1 MPTIIQHTP
10 TGGHYIL
17 IGTGFGLWAS
27 SRANRFLGDIVP
39 TDQRGEQH
47 LLCVCDEEGHIF
59 WTSSDEA
66 KVVAVDNQSPKLALQ
81 GFQ

>member
-17 IGTGFGLWAS
+17 IGTGYGQWAS
-27 SRANRFLGDIVP
+27 SRPNRLLGDISP

-59 WTSSDEA
+59 WTSSDDA
-66 KVVAVDNQSPKLALQ
+66 KVVAVGNQSPTHALKA
-81 GFQ
+81 FQ